1 MRLLIMNDTRG
12 VKMTSRT
19 KPPHNDIGGGYTMQQ
34 TIYFMTYIYF

>member
-1 MRLLIMNDTRG
+1 MYNRRG

>member
-1 MRLLIMNDTRG
+1 MYNRRG

-34 TIYFMTYIYF
+34 RIYFMTYIDF